1 MIKLKNITKTMTFFK
16 CNVLVFVALLLT
28 FSFLTDKASAERV
41 YLNISA
47 ADVRKVVVAVPAFPF
62 TGSPAGNQKGKE
74 MAQLLGRA
82 LEIHGF
88 IDLVDTSRY
97 AGVQNVDWR
106 ALGVDYAVMGKFTQ
120 SGKEMVIEGR
130 LLDVAENRLLAGRRY
145 RGAASQQDDMILR
158 LADGLIEE
166 FTGEPGISRTS
177 IAYVSDVSGRKEIYI
192 SDILGQNQRQITK
205 HKHLAV
211 SPRFTPDGNYLAY
224 TTYHRGN
231 QDLYITDLRQNKVT
245 RSLSRRKGM
254 NLAPAFSP
262 DGKSMIVTLS
272 KDGGPDLY
280 LLDRKGKILKRITSR
295 SGINVSASYAPD
307 GKKIVFV
314 SDRSGQPQ
322 VYTMDL
328 KSGNVRRLTFKSAG
342 TQNSEPNWSPKGDLI
357 AFSGLVDGHNQIFTM
372 DPQGNNVKRLTTSW
386 GDYESPSWSPDGKLL
401 TFTRRRNGKSEICII
416 GKNGKGLKVLFPYK
430 GNKSY
435 PQWSPYL

>member
-1 MIKLKNITKTMTFFK
+1 MINLKHTIKTMIFFK
-16 CNVLVFVALLLT
+16 RNFLVIVALFST
-28 FSFLTDKASAERV
+28 FCFMAENASAERV
-41 YLNISA
+41 YLDITA
-47 ADVRKVVVAVPAFPF
+47 ADVRKVVVAVPAF
-62 TGSPAGNQKGKE
+62 TGSPADNQKGQA

-88 IDLVDTSRY
+88 IDLVDTGRY
-97 AGVQNVDWR
+97 AGMQNVDWS
-106 ALGVDYAVMGKFTQ
+106 ALGVDYAVMGKFSQT
-120 SGKEMVIEGR
+120 GKGMVIEGR

-145 RGAASQQDDMILR
+145 RGAASQQDDMVLR

-192 SDILGQNQRQITK
+192 SDILGQNQKQITK
-205 HKHLAV
+205 HKHLTV

-262 DGKSMIVTLS
+262 DGKEMVVTLS

-280 LLDRKGKILKRITSR
+280 LLDRKGQVLKRMTSR
-295 SGINVSASYAPD
+295 SGINVSASYSPD
-307 GKKIVFV
+307 GNKIVFV

-322 VYTMDL
+322 IYTMDL
-328 KSGNVRRLTFKSAG
+328 RSGNVRRLTFKSAG
-342 TQNSEPNWSPKGDLI
+342 TQNSEPDWSPKGDLI
-357 AFSGLVDGHNQIFTM
+357 AFSGLVDGHNQLFTM
-372 DPQGNNVKRLTTSW
+372 DPQGSNVKRLTTSW

-401 TFTRRRNGKSEICII
+401 TFTRRRNGKSEICMI
-416 GKNGKGLKVLFPYK
+416 GKNGKGLRVLFSFK

-435 PQWSPYL
+435 PQWSPSL